1 LADSLLARERRLNM
15 KIGSLRSFAWT
26 LVALTLAGLS
36 TASALEAT
44 PKAPKAEAG
53 SEQWYRTE
61 AAPKEMKLSRQR
73 AIQRGDQRSA
83 RLEAMRWY
91 GYSNSRPV
99 ATGIPYTAMYSPAW
113 QQPGGR
119 PFAWHAN
126 TRPIVI
132 IASPVYR

>member
-1 LADSLLARERRLNM
+1 MTFRFCRRM
-15 KIGSLRSFAWT
+15 THAA
-26 LVALTLAGLS
+26 VALAALGFVS
-36 TASALEAT
+36 SAHAQQAE
-44 PKAPKAEAG
+44 PKAPKAEVS

-61 AAPKEMKLSRQR
+61 PAAKEMKLSRQR
-73 AIQRGDQRSA
+73 AIARGEQRSA

-91 GYSNSRPV
+91 GMSNSRPV

-119 PFAWHAN
+119 PFAWHTS

-132 IASPVYR
+132 IASPLYR

>member
-1 LADSLLARERRLNM
+1 M
-15 KIGSLRSFAWT
+15 KMRFVRSMKWAV
-26 LVALTLAGLS
+26 VALALIGF
-36 TASALEAT
+36 ASSGRAQEAS
-44 PKAPKAEAG
+44 PKAAPKAEVG
-53 SEQWYRTE
+53 SEQWYRSEPST
-61 AAPKEMKLSRQR
+61 KEPKLSRQR
-73 AIQRGDQRSA
+73 AIERGEQRSA

-91 GYSNSRPV
+91 GFSNSRPL

-119 PFAWHAN
+119 PYAWHTS

>member
-1 LADSLLARERRLNM
+1 M
-15 KIGSLRSFAWT
+15 KIGLLRPAAKW
-26 LVALTLAGLS
+26 LVVLAVVGFS
-36 TASALEAT
+36 TAASAQEAP

-61 AAPKEMKLSRQR
+61 PAVKEMKLSRLR
-73 AIQRGDQRSA
+73 AIERGQQRTA

-91 GYSNSRPV
+91 GYSNSRPI
-99 ATGIPYTAMYSPAW
+99 ATAIPYTAMYSPAW

-119 PFAWHAN
+119 PFAWHAT